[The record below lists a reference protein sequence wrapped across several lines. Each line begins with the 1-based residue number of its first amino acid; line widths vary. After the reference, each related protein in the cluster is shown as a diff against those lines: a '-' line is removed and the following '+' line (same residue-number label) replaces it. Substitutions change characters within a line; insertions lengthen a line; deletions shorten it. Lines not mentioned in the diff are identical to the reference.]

1 MSSHPCRSAYRS
13 ERCPQ
18 LTDSDSDDSQRKNE
32 DGREEILAEEVHRN
46 STAAD
51 ASSTA
56 AGSVECFAINR
67 APDGGTRVDSIARL
81 QTDADKLQEQV
92 DSINFEKER
101 IQAEIRNKRQELI
114 DAIMKV
120 VEYEKSIRAVEDCIA
135 DKLHHFQ
142 SRIIDIEGKR
152 QEIFLTSGDKQV
164 LDLLESEIKEVKHK
178 HEQQQKSD
186 ETDRDQITQ
195 QAQYFAASLGDVIN
209 EYQNFHKE
217 MMIEMK
223 PDLAVEAMLEH
234 DFCQNMT
241 QLHHLINRPA
251 MFCKNSKG
259 ERFYVNRA
267 NEKIFQLEAHSSEY
281 KLNVEGDREK
291 VKCGLTLHL
300 KEHDEYY
307 IDPHGREI
315 YTKYHFEDDFGRFY
329 VDIHGERNYKAD
341 PEASEYKIVN
351 GNWVKVK
358 DGTYE
363 KDERGMRVRPN
374 EPEVVI
380 DEQNFEKSSS
390 SGQQISKNSDDDVDY
405 IKATVGPA
413 IRKGLAAVALYQPD
427 DPITYFANFLL
438 HYRYNEHMFEKR
450 DKDLKHYLQQRD
462 AMKLKSEK

>member
-1 MSSHPCRSAYRS
+1 M
-13 ERCPQ
+13 
-18 LTDSDSDDSQRKNE
+18 TDSDSDDSQRKDEN
-32 DGREEILAEEVHRN
+32 GSEEVLAEDVHRN

-51 ASSTA
+51 ASSATK
-56 AGSVECFAINR
+56 GSVECFAINR
-67 APDGGTRVDSIARL
+67 APDDGTRVDSIARL

-120 VEYEKSIRAVEDCIA
+120 VEYEKSIQAVEGCIA

-142 SRIIDIEGKR
+142 TRIIDLEGKR
-152 QEIFLTSGDKQV
+152 QEIFLTSGDKQG
-164 LDLLESEIKEVKHK
+164 LDLLEGEIKEVKHK
-178 HEQQQKSD
+178 HEHQQKSD
-186 ETDRDQITQ
+186 EADRDQITQ
-195 QAQYFAASLGDVIN
+195 QAQHFAASLGDVIN
-209 EYQNFHKE
+209 EYQNFHRE

-223 PDLAVEAMLEH
+223 PDLAVEAEH
-234 DFCQNMT
+234 EFCQNMT

-251 MFCKNSKG
+251 KFCKNFKG
-259 ERFYVNRA
+259 ERFYVSQA

-281 KLNVEGDREK
+281 KLKVEGNREK

-300 KEHDEYY
+300 NEHGEYY
-307 IDPHGREI
+307 IDTRGNEI
-315 YTKYHFEDDFGRFY
+315 YTKFYFEDDFGRFY

-363 KDERGMRVRPN
+363 KDERGMRVRPE

-380 DEQNFEKSSS
+380 DEQHFDKS
-390 SGQQISKNSDDDVDY
+390 SGQQISKNSDDDVAY
-405 IKATVGPA
+405 IKGTVGPA

-438 HYRYNEHMFEKR
+438 HYRYNQHMFEKR